1 MVGNNLQELVSQ
13 VEKASLYVGSRPVI
27 TLDDLRAI
35 VSQSKVFSAFELARY
50 MGEKIWPGL
59 WPPCRPCCKAKMRP
73 R

>member
-35 VSQSKVFSAFELARY
+35 VSQSKVFRRL
-50 MGEKIWPGL
+50 
-59 WPPCRPCCKAKMRP
+59 
-73 R
+73 

>member
-50 MGEKIWPGL
+50 MGEKSGQGSGHPAGHA
-59 WPPCRPCCKAKMRP
+59 AKQR
-73 R
+73 